1 MVRRLHPDLKRKM
14 RASLAA
20 ITRDPHVGKSLRDEL
35 EGLRSLRVGRFRI
48 VYGIA
53 GRDRTVDIVA
63 IGPRARIYEET
74 LRLIDRDSRDSGA
87 ARDG

>member
-1 MVRRLHPDLKRKM
+1 MVRRLHPDLKRKV

-20 ITRDPHVGKSLRDEL
+20 IARDPHVGKSLRDEF
-35 EGLRSLRVGRFRI
+35 EGLRSLRVGRFHI

-74 LRLIDRDSRDSGA
+74 LRLIDRDSRDSGCP
-87 ARDG
+87 